1 MDRRSQAVQ
10 IQEQQYAPGRE
21 GALREGGAGDCGGR
35 GAVVVDSEL
44 ADQFMAIGTG
54 KVKRQTAGYGAFAV
68 VVLDCELSEHPV
80 PIGISDDAVLLEGE
94 YYVPAVQFGVRYAQE
109 KLLGHDS
116 T

>member
-1 MDRRSQAVQ
+1 
-10 IQEQQYAPGRE
+10 
-21 GALREGGAGDCGGR
+21 
-35 GAVVVDSEL
+35 
-44 ADQFMAIGTG
+44 MAIGTG